1 MTRSLAKKTFFGQS
15 VDLMNGPIFQSLV
28 IFMLPILVSSL
39 FQQLYNTVDL
49 SLIHI

>member
-1 MTRSLAKKTFFGQS
+1 MTRSPAKKSFFSQS

-39 FQQLYNTVDL
+39 LQHRGHHDRGQCAG
-49 SLIHI
+49 